1 MELLASSK
9 ALLMRLTNS
18 RADGASDWAAGLS
31 WKLERGVK
39 AMIEE
44 EGCVSCGG
52 ITCIVVGKLQR
63 CKVLVPV
70 VLPGV
75 DVGAQCFL
83 DGAVGP
89 FCLSVCLGMASC
101 GHGLPAANALHDC
114 SPEVGCAFGVPVR
127 HNGLGQPMIPEDHVD
142 EELCKRGGFDVC
154 GGGPDVNHLGQ
165 AIPPSQPGQ
174 AQNNP
179 QRVQANPLDLGRA
192 QPPATPIQLE
202 GRLNGRPVKFMLD
215 SGAMGNF
222 LSSEWLQQSGMRAAP
237 RLSDKI
243 LQLPNGSQIPS
254 HHFLPQ
260 AAIQLSSARA
270 SCPHMQERLHFDVA
284 DLQGYDAIL
293 GKPWLDKHN
302 PTIDWKKHMVSVH
315 KNGKTFVMQ
324 QRKPAIPS
332 HAQRSAQDVKRDLLS
347 AKQMQRL
354 MRKKQGT
361 FFVAYIDEAQD
372 LNATASA
379 RQPISSA
386 TASSSH
392 Q

>member
-1 MELLASSK
+1 MPPGWSLA
-9 ALLMRLTNS
+9 
-18 RADGASDWAAGLS
+18 
-31 WKLERGVK
+31 
-39 AMIEE
+39 
-44 EGCVSCGG
+44 C
-52 ITCIVVGKLQR
+52 
-63 CKVLVPV
+63 
-70 VLPGV
+70 
-75 DVGAQCFL
+75 
-83 DGAVGP
+83 
-89 FCLSVCLGMASC
+89 
-101 GHGLPAANALHDC
+101 GLPRAQPPTVRSSVKPAPLVSDPVALISEEATKPQVHPEAIGRCRISQPGPCDSPSQGALENA
-114 SPEVGCAFGVPVR
+114 VQTQGT
-127 HNGLGQPMIPEDHVD
+127 
-142 EELCKRGGFDVC
+142 
-154 GGGPDVNHLGQ
+154 
-165 AIPPSQPGQ
+165 SQPGQ
-174 AQNNP
+174 AQNSP

-260 AAIQLSSARA
+260 AAVQLSSARA

-324 QRKPAIPS
+324 QRKPAAPS

-361 FFVAYIDEAQD
+361 FFVAYINEVQD
-372 LNATASA
+372 LNATAQL